1 MFPTFVPLTKQ
12 QLMEILTFGIAFEII
27 GKRRFQFNADESLS
41 CAQLKDQLIKKYP
54 ELGSLSSVKLA
65 VNGEY
70 VEDDFLILPDHEV
83 AIIPPV
89 SGG

>member
-1 MFPTFVPLTKQ
+1 
-12 QLMEILTFGIAFEII
+12 MEILTFGIAFEII
-27 GKRRFQFNADESLS
+27 GKRKFQFSEGESLS
-41 CAQLKDQLIKKYP
+41 CAQLKDQLIKNYP
-54 ELGSLSSVKLA
+54 GLGSLSSVKLA

-70 VEDDFLILPDHEV
+70 VGDDFLILPEYEV